1 MREIIENFA
10 KISRKST
17 ILKFRKAQNNFVKI
31 SCFAKFWNCCFAA
44 TLPTTSC
51 KRVYTVHVMFKIE
64 WIFRTQ
70 WVLVIGQ
77 LVSGHENSLFHV
89 AKTYK
94 YVATLCPP
102 PDKIKD
108 EAGQRRLLKTNFH
121 TQISLRQFYNVF
133 GWHFPLQN
141 LRQGRIFSLIK
152 QKLNLKKNFIYFL
165 YPR

>member
-1 MREIIENFA
+1 MFSRKYFITFANIYVWFREIIENFA

-89 AKTYK
+89 AKTRGGQTRTFSRLRV
-94 YVATLCPP
+94 VASPTRKQFDDAKREDAPP
-102 PDKIKD
+102 
-108 EAGQRRLLKTNFH
+108 LKTTRSRKTRQATYAKFRV
-121 TQISLRQFYNVF
+121 TGISD
-133 GWHFPLQN
+133 
-141 LRQGRIFSLIK
+141 IS
-152 QKLNLKKNFIYFL
+152 
-165 YPR
+165 